1 MIDLNET
8 SIQEKIKRIA
18 KYRGYTL
25 TELSEEFNRRY
36 GTQYDPNSF
45 SRKLRNGSIKYDELK
60 KFGELLDFD
69 IEFIVNE

>member
-1 MIDLNET
+1 MVDLKET

-36 GTQYDPNSF
+36 GTHYEPNSF
-45 SRKLRNGSIKYDELK
+45 LRKLRNGAIRYNELK

-69 IEFIVNE
+69 IDFIVNE